1 MTQWAVEVRNLS
13 KTFGGGRKALDDVS
27 VAIAPGE
34 MVALIGA
41 SGSGKSTLL
50 RHLSGLVAGD
60 RHAGVVRI
68 GDHAVQSG
76 GRLSKDVRR
85 IRGDVGFVFQQFN
98 LVNRLSVITN
108 VLIGTL
114 GRLPLWR
121 TMLFRFPE
129 EERRLAIAA
138 LRRVGI
144 ADWAFQRA
152 ATLSGGQQQRAAI
165 ARAMVQRANLVLA
178 DEPIAS
184 LDPEAARRV
193 MESLAELNRSDG
205 VTVLVSLHQVQFAMR
220 YCPRTLAPTRASDC
234 PCGTRKETSR
244 RIWRPRS
251 KLLRNPVTSRSATS
265 RSAAAAAPNR
275 TGAAGVFSTAARA
288 SIVGRL
294 QRSHRR
300 YRREAR
306 RSQQALDLCGTHR
319 PQRRRLRGS
328 AAARQRTRGRSA
340 RFDATLGGS
349 GARSRRADGLA

>member
-60 RHAGVVRI
+60 RDAGAVRI

-85 IRGDVGFVFQQFN
+85 IRGNVGFVFQQFN

-129 EERRLAIAA
+129 AERRCA
-138 LRRVGI
+138 LSALQRVGI

-165 ARAMVQRANLVLA
+165 ARAMVQRAKLVLA

-193 MESLAELNRSDG
+193 MESLAELNRIDG

-220 YCPRTLAPTRASDC
+220 YCPRTIALRAGRVVFDGPSTALTPQKLAELYGAEAEELLLGEALAPARPKTRGHTGY
-234 PCGTRKETSR
+234 PK
-244 RIWRPRS
+244 
-251 KLLRNPVTSRSATS
+251 PVEALAI
-265 RSAAAAAPNR
+265 AAA
-275 TGAAGVFSTAARA
+275 G
-288 SIVGRL
+288 
-294 QRSHRR
+294 
-300 YRREAR
+300 
-306 RSQQALDLCGTHR
+306 
-319 PQRRRLRGS
+319 
-328 AAARQRTRGRSA
+328 
-340 RFDATLGGS
+340 
-349 GARSRRADGLA
+349 